1 MKAEELLEHDGAW
14 RTISLWDGGFGGCSF
29 GAHSQPVAMESGS
42 SVRGQQAVLGVG
54 GGSGFLAGTWSWVAK
69 KRHKMPRGHDMLYC
83 GCTGVWR
90 CSFAFSRAL

>member
-29 GAHSQPVAMESGS
+29 GAHSQLVAMESGS

-54 GGSGFLAGTWSWVAK
+54 GWEWVPGWDMELGGKEEAQNASWS
-69 KRHKMPRGHDMLYC
+69 
-83 GCTGVWR
+83 
-90 CSFAFSRAL
+90 